1 MLGIKKYKPHRT
13 LGRKIQ
19 KIDLALG
26 NKHYGSGMKNGE
38 SNNMMNHTDDG
49 IIHNDFNSTDVQR
62 EPMKHTEYKQKNYTK
77 DIRHSSIEKQ
87 RRKKNDDHD
96 KEFA

>member
-1 MLGIKKYKPHRT
+1 MLGIKTFKPHRT
-13 LGRKIQ
+13 LGVKLHKI
-19 KIDLALG
+19 KLALG
-26 NKHYGSGMKNGE
+26 NKHYSGMKSE
-38 SNNMMNHTDDG
+38 SNNMMAHTDDG

-62 EPMKHTEYKQKNYTK
+62 EPMKHSQYKQKNYTK
-77 DIRHSSIEKQ
+77 DIRHSTIEKQ